1 MAYMIDPINP
11 HSFKCLLCT
20 SHQSPAG
27 LICVAC
33 VAPPSNQ
40 SFLEP
45 AHTSYVV
52 VTVLISKI
60 FQCRLIQTWCH
71 AYLYVDGKTK
81 VLQLGLLNK
90 CVGFCWSEKFIK
102 QLIQLDR
109 TEADTSQV
117 SNVPCPPRNVTNH
130 SWRSGEFD
138 QS

>member
-1 MAYMIDPINP
+1 MAQIIDPINP
-11 HSFKCLLCT
+11 HSVKCLLRT
-20 SHQSPAG
+20 SDQSAAG

-33 VAPPSNQ
+33 MAPPSNQ
-40 SFLEP
+40 SFLEL

-90 CVGFCWSEKFIK
+90 CVGFGRSEKLIK

-117 SNVPCPPRNVTNH
+117 SNVPCPPRL
-130 SWRSGEFD
+130 
-138 QS
+138 